1 MDRGYNFARNI
12 DSGNRGRSSASI
24 GDRPKKEA
32 ILDLGKYQN
41 QKVRVKFAGGREIV
55 GILKGHDLLMNLVLD
70 EVIENLRD
78 EDGNITDQKRQLG
91 LVVIRG
97 TTLVLFSPV
106 DGSEE
111 IKNPFLE
118 HITI

>member
-1 MDRGYNFARNI
+1 MIKFKKYNWNF
-12 DSGNRGRSSASI
+12 S
-24 GDRPKKEA
+24 
-32 ILDLGKYQN
+32 L
-41 QKVRVKFAGGREIV
+41 
-55 GILKGHDLLMNLVLD
+55 
-70 EVIENLRD
+70 D

-97 TTLVLFSPV
+97 TTLILFSPI

-118 HITI
+118 QIKI

>member
-1 MDRGYNFARNI
+1 MDRNYNLTKTNDYGIRN
-12 DSGNRGRSSASI
+12 RSNVST

-32 ILDLGKYQN
+32 ILDLAKYKD

-55 GILKGHDLLMNLVLD
+55 GILKGYDLLMNLVLD

-97 TTLVLFSPV
+97 TTLILFSPI

-118 HITI
+118 QIKI